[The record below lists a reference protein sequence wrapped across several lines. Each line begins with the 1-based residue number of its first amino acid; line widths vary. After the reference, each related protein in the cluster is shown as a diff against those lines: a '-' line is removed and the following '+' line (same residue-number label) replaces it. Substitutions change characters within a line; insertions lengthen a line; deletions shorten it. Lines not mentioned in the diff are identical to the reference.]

1 MTGRG
6 AVVLNR
12 VESPKFPNTINGVVY
27 QNGAFDAVKDGQFYL
42 TPNDTAIQAAKDAI
56 NGYDPVDGALYYWN
70 PVTATSRWIWTIPI
84 TGQIGRH
91 VFGLGN

>member
-12 VESPKFPNTINGVVY
+12 VDSPDFPNTINGVIY
-27 QNGAFDAVKDGQFYL
+27 QSGAFDAVRDGQINL
-42 TPNDTAIQAAKDAI
+42 SPNESSIQAAKDAI
-56 NGYDPVDGALYYWN
+56 AGWDPANGALYYWN

-91 VFGLGN
+91 VFG